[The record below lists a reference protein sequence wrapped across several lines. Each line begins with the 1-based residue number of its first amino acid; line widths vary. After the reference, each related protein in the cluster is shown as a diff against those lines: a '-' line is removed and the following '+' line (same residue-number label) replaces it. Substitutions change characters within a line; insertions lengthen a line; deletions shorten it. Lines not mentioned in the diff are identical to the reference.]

1 MLRRS
6 EDQGVPERNA
16 VKAVQIDGREN
27 VGDFWKCDV
36 ELGDQFDF
44 PTGDAWV
51 KVQFAGDRDEI
62 LLELRDDHI
71 SGPVP
76 ATLIDC
82 VHFFLYAL
90 RKKWFVVP
98 VFTGSEMLRSCCAT
112 PYLWLNKTGTPTKSV
127 QARGPERRKSNIKN
141 LDSGTSGFSRPWR
154 CPAAKSRSLFYS
166 ADSTGIPRSLRPSM
180 PDTFETREDHK
191 LGLAAEIL
199 SGCGAVRLKAWG
211 VSMLPSVW
219 PGDLLTIQSA
229 AYGEV
234 VPGDIVLVLR
244 DNRFFLH
251 RFVGQDGFLL
261 ITKGDAMPHNDPPV
275 ATCELLG
282 RVHGIH
288 RGNRSFVPS
297 RRVSPLQSALA
308 WVLCRWGPLRNLTL
322 RVHAARVQA
331 GPPHAGQVFRS
342 LFAAVRAIPDICPS
356 RTSLP

>member
-1 MLRRS
+1 
-6 EDQGVPERNA
+6 
-16 VKAVQIDGREN
+16 
-27 VGDFWKCDV
+27 
-36 ELGDQFDF
+36 
-44 PTGDAWV
+44 
-51 KVQFAGDRDEI
+51 
-62 LLELRDDHI
+62 
-71 SGPVP
+71 
-76 ATLIDC
+76 
-82 VHFFLYAL
+82 
-90 RKKWFVVP
+90 
-98 VFTGSEMLRSCCAT
+98 
-112 PYLWLNKTGTPTKSV
+112 
-127 QARGPERRKSNIKN
+127 
-141 LDSGTSGFSRPWR
+141 
-154 CPAAKSRSLFYS
+154 
-166 ADSTGIPRSLRPSM
+166 M
-180 PDTFETREDHK
+180 PDTLETREDHK

-211 VSMLPSVW
+211 VSMLPPVW

-229 AYGEV
+229 PYGEV

-275 ATCELLG
+275 AACELLG

-331 GPPHAGQVFRS
+331 GPAHAGQVFRS
-342 LFAAVRAIPDICPS
+342 LFAAVRAIPAISPS
-356 RTSLP
+356 RTSHP